1 MQNLLNRRD
10 FLATSSA
17 GLTAAGVS
25 LFSFPLVSGAQGN
38 RSARVP
44 RGTYVR
50 AQADMDLLFLSG
62 TTALDLYHLHPHVP
76 YEMLMPEDIRGQ
88 THMCMRNLKEVLDDQ
103 GLTWR
108 EVVKVNRFQT
118 DLGESQAIEEVMHQY
133 FDFWDWWPAMTA
145 MQIRNLSSAPARLEI
160 ELIAVIPR
168 DA

>member
-50 AQADMDLLFLSG
+50 AEADMDLLFLSG

-76 YEMLMPEDIRGQ
+76 YEMLMPEDIPPASRG
-88 THMCMRNLKEVLDDQ
+88 RAA
-103 GLTWR
+103 R
-108 EVVKVNRFQT
+108 
-118 DLGESQAIEEVMHQY
+118 
-133 FDFWDWWPAMTA
+133 PA
-145 MQIRNLSSAPARLEI
+145 P
-160 ELIAVIPR
+160 
-168 DA
+168 DATPHRRTGC